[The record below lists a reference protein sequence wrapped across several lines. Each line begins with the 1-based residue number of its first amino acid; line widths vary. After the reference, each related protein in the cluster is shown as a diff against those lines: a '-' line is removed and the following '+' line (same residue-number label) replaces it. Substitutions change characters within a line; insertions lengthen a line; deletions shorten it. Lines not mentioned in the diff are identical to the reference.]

1 MCKVY
6 FSEGDEKEERN
17 IERHM
22 KLIGLD
28 FCVGKNIWTLVTCY
42 SPGSHPYGNLCLC
55 GNGKADMAAPTQACG
70 PERGPA
76 RQRGQVHG
84 KPRFELV
91 LSSNVHHTHA
101 GHLANIMNCMAT
113 II

>member
-28 FCVGKNIWTLVTCY
+28 FCVGKNIWTLSPVTVQEAIPMEDFACAGTGKQTWLPQPRPADR
-42 SPGSHPYGNLCLC
+42 SEAPHVSGVRFMGSLGLN
-55 GNGKADMAAPTQACG
+55 
-70 PERGPA
+70 
-76 RQRGQVHG
+76 
-84 KPRFELV
+84 
-91 LSSNVHHTHA
+91 
-101 GHLANIMNCMAT
+101 
-113 II
+113 